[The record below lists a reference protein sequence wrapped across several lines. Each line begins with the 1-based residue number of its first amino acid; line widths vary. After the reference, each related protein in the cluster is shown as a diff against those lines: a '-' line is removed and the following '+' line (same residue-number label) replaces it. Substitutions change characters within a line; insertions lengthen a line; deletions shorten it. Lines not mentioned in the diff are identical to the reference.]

1 MKLNGYLLLNEKG
14 GNMATIFDKLFIT
27 KAEYSIIKTM
37 HVSEQL
43 HWLFGA
49 FMATSQQT
57 KTIDLSAF
65 FSDVKDE
72 LERYNNSK
80 PEYVEAKDIQLN
92 QTTLPSDKNVDFV
105 DVMIDDVNIMIE
117 SNSLKALRHVLN
129 KFIESGYMLQRDLA
143 TEKMF
148 RKDKTT
154 RYIRVFRIINYTSS
168 MCLN

>member
-1 MKLNGYLLLNEKG
+1 
-14 GNMATIFDKLFIT
+14 MATIFNKIFVT

-43 HWLFGA
+43 KWLFDTYDSTTKQ
-49 FMATSQQT
+49 TSAM
-57 KTIDLSAF
+57 DLSAF
-65 FSDVKDE
+65 FKDVKDE
-72 LERYNNSK
+72 LEQYNNSL
-80 PEYVEAKDIQLN
+80 PMHVEEIDIN
-92 QTTLPSDKNVDFV
+92 QNALPADSNIDFV
-105 DVMIDDVNIMIE
+105 DVMIDDENIMIE
-117 SNSLKALRHVLN
+117 SNSLKALRHVKD

>member
-1 MKLNGYLLLNEKG
+1 ME
-14 GNMATIFDKLFIT
+14 TIFNKIFVT

-37 HVSEQL
+37 HPTEQL
-43 HWLFGA
+43 RWLFDTYDSTK
-49 FMATSQQT
+49 MQT
-57 KTIDLSAF
+57 GTMDLSAF
-65 FSDVKDE
+65 FKDVKDE
-72 LERYNNSK
+72 LEQYTNSIPMHIEEIDITENALPADNN
-80 PEYVEAKDIQLN
+80 I
-92 QTTLPSDKNVDFV
+92 DFV
-105 DVMIDDVNIMIE
+105 DVMIDDENIMIE
-117 SNSLKALRHVLN
+117 SNSLKALRHVKD

>member
-1 MKLNGYLLLNEKG
+1 
-14 GNMATIFDKLFIT
+14 MATIFNKIFVT

-43 HWLFGA
+43 KWLFD
-49 FMATSQQT
+49 TYDSTTKQT
-57 KTIDLSAF
+57 CNMDLSAF
-65 FSDVKDE
+65 FKYVKDE
-72 LERYNNSK
+72 LEHYKNALSMH
-80 PEYVEAKDIQLN
+80 VEEFDIKEN
-92 QTTLPSDKNVDFV
+92 ALPADNDIDFV
-105 DVMIDDVNIMIE
+105 DVMIDDENIMIE
-117 SNSLKALRHVLN
+117 SNSLKALRHVKD

>member
-1 MKLNGYLLLNEKG
+1 
-14 GNMATIFDKLFIT
+14 MATIFNKIFVT

-37 HVSEQL
+37 HSSEQMK
-43 HWLFGA
+43 WLFDA
-49 FMATSQQT
+49 YDSTTKQTSAM
-57 KTIDLSAF
+57 DLSAF
-65 FSDVKDE
+65 FKDVKDE
-72 LERYNNSK
+72 LEQYNNSM
-80 PEYVEAKDIQLN
+80 PIHIEEIDIN
-92 QTTLPSDKNVDFV
+92 QNALPADKHIDFV
-105 DVMIDDVNIMIE
+105 DVMIDDDNIMIE
-117 SNSLKALRHVLN
+117 SNSLKALRHVKD

>member
-1 MKLNGYLLLNEKG
+1 
-14 GNMATIFDKLFIT
+14 MATIFNKIFVT

-43 HWLFGA
+43 RWLFD
-49 FMATSQQT
+49 TYDSTTKQT
-57 KTIDLSAF
+57 GIMDLSAF
-65 FSDVKDE
+65 FKDVKDE
-72 LERYNNSK
+72 LEQYNNAL
-80 PEYVEAKDIQLN
+80 PMHVEEIDIKE
-92 QTTLPSDKNVDFV
+92 TALPADSNIDFV
-105 DVMIDDVNIMIE
+105 DVMIDDENIMIE
-117 SNSLKALRHVLN
+117 SNSLKALRHVKD

>member
-1 MKLNGYLLLNEKG
+1 
-14 GNMATIFDKLFIT
+14 MATIFNKIFVT

-43 HWLFGA
+43 RWLFD
-49 FMATSQQT
+49 TYDSTTRQT
-57 KTIDLSAF
+57 GIMDLSAF
-65 FSDVKDE
+65 FKDVKDE
-72 LERYNNSK
+72 LEQYNNSLSMH
-80 PEYVEAKDIQLN
+80 VEEFDIKEN
-92 QTTLPSDKNVDFV
+92 ALPADNDIDFV
-105 DVMIDDVNIMIE
+105 DVMIDDENIMIE
-117 SNSLKALRHVLN
+117 SNSLKALRHVKD